1 MSCACSW
8 VSRAYGPLFLYTLL
22 HTPVNGI
29 HKLFRAWRR
38 SNGAGRRAAS
48 HVRFVLP
55 ARCTLDFP
63 RRGCNLSFSAIGLM
77 GTSCQIAGCKNDT
90 PPALAERRFCVLHF
104 TLTLETS
111 CSEMRRGTGLGNAP
125 QERQREIMKF
135 ITENGEC
142 LARVA
147 TSGLHLTDD
156 LKARI
161 LSTFLTLMNLRE
173 NLDRSNM
180 RSSFGRSGHVR

>member
-1 MSCACSW
+1 MKFTNFSGHGRHPMS
-8 VSRAYGPLFLYTLL
+8 RD
-22 HTPVNGI
+22 
-29 HKLFRAWRR
+29 
-38 SNGAGRRAAS
+38 AGDAS

-111 CSEMRRGTGLGNAP
+111 CSEMRRGEGAGGPPPGRKAGKKKNNTK
-125 QERQREIMKF
+125 ER
-135 ITENGEC
+135 GED
-142 LARVA
+142 A
-147 TSGLHLTDD
+147 
-156 LKARI
+156 
-161 LSTFLTLMNLRE
+161 
-173 NLDRSNM
+173 
-180 RSSFGRSGHVR
+180 GR

>member
-1 MSCACSW
+1 MRLYQPEFLEVARKGGLSHAEFL
-8 VSRAYGPLFLYTLL
+8 RGQPAAQLFLISNPLIGHQAEDLTVTKSLVRVHGCRRAL
-22 HTPVNGI
+22 GPCIFI
-29 HKLFRAWRR
+29 HAAAYSCQWNSQTFRAWRP
-38 SNGAGRRAAS
+38 SNGAGRGAAS

-111 CSEMRRGTGLGNAP
+111 CSEM
-125 QERQREIMKF
+125 
-135 ITENGEC
+135 
-142 LARVA
+142 
-147 TSGLHLTDD
+147 
-156 LKARI
+156 
-161 LSTFLTLMNLRE
+161 
-173 NLDRSNM
+173 
-180 RSSFGRSGHVR
+180 